1 MYIIKEMT
9 VRAYPQVIVGSHQLK
24 CGGEQLSNS
33 CDFLQVV
40 CRPENFITKEE
51 PYLESKKKKPQHK
64 RTYLQS
70 RNKATDIE
78 NKLMV
83 TKKKRQGRDK
93 LEDWD

>member
-24 CGGEQLSNS
+24 CGGEQLSDS

-51 PYLESKKKKPQHK
+51 PYLESKKKKKNTAQ
-64 RTYLQS
+64 TNLF
-70 RNKATDIE
+70 
-78 NKLMV
+78 
-83 TKKKRQGRDK
+83 TK
-93 LEDWD
+93 